1 MSSTDFPCTTA
12 SHYCK
17 SSILAQIIPTP
28 QQTHLK
34 GAGENQRPSLQYEET
49 QRSSLQSSL
58 NNSTPPPACPA
69 LLGTAVA
76 KGTVDFIFG
85 NTAAVLQ
92 DYNLH
97 ARRPLPN
104 QNSIFTTWAREDPN
118 QNTGGSGH
126 VAAGAPRT
134 YLGHPWKQYSRTVF
148 LQSELDAIVNPIGWI
163 AWDDDFT
170 PDKF

>member
-1 MSSTDFPCTTA
+1 MPTTDFLCTTA

-17 SSILAQIIPTP
+17 PSILAQIIPPP

-34 GAGENQRPSLQYEET
+34 RAEENQRLQYEET

-92 DYNLH
+92 GCNLH
-97 ARRPLPN
+97 ARRLLPN
-104 QNSIFTTWAREDPN
+104 
-118 QNTGGSGH
+118 
-126 VAAGAPRT
+126 
-134 YLGHPWKQYSRTVF
+134 
-148 LQSELDAIVNPIGWI
+148 
-163 AWDDDFT
+163 
-170 PDKF
+170 

>member
-1 MSSTDFPCTTA
+1 MPSTDFLCTTA

-17 SSILAQIIPTP
+17 PSILAQMIPPP

-34 GAGENQRPSLQYEET
+34 GAEENQRPSLQYEET

-85 NTAAVLQ
+85 NAAAVLQ
-92 DYNLH
+92 
-97 ARRPLPN
+97 PPCPP
-104 QNSIFTTWAREDPN
+104 S
-118 QNTGGSGH
+118 
-126 VAAGAPRT
+126 AP
-134 YLGHPWKQYSRTVF
+134 
-148 LQSELDAIVNPIGWI
+148 
-163 AWDDDFT
+163 
-170 PDKF
+170 